1 VTSLAAVDI
10 PISFGIIFCIGAST
24 LLDSVLSKLRIVPKS
39 ILATL
44 IFLVLFYVTF
54 ATSRGYLQIG
64 REQID
69 LPRALYES
77 GLLDWLG
84 FPSPWFSSGDYY
96 PLLPY
101 FFMYAAG
108 ISFGRFM
115 KTRSYPQWF
124 VGLKCR
130 PLEFF
135 GRHSLAVYIIHQP
148 LLLGLAYLLGYLL
161 L

>member
-1 VTSLAAVDI
+1 
-10 PISFGIIFCIGAST
+10 
-24 LLDSVLSKLRIVPKS
+24 
-39 ILATL
+39 
-44 IFLVLFYVTF
+44 
-54 ATSRGYLQIG
+54 
-64 REQID
+64 
-69 LPRALYES
+69 
-77 GLLDWLG
+77 
-84 FPSPWFSSGDYY
+84 
-96 PLLPY
+96 
-101 FFMYAAG
+101 MYAAG